1 MNLPSK
7 PLPFTPT
14 NNLEQLQL
22 EAATSIEKRSQFWEK
37 LLNSDI
43 YVVSE
48 MVGED
53 GNIILHTLDGI
64 GESACFSFTSLEK
77 LIDAM
82 PPETPYIN
90 LTARI
95 IFQSMV
101 QEGLGTFINPR
112 YEPMVR
118 IRVRE
123 IKLMLDGS
131 FNEIVGSNT

>member
-1 MNLPSK
+1 MNTPSK
-7 PLPFTPT
+7 PLPFKPS
-14 NNLEQLQL
+14 NIVEQLQL
-22 EAATSIEKRSQFWEK
+22 EAAKSIEKRSQFWEK

-53 GNIILHTLDGI
+53 GNVILHTLDGT

-82 PPETPYIN
+82 PPETPYIK
-90 LTARI
+90 LSARI
-95 IFQSMV
+95 IFQSMA

-118 IRVRE
+118 IRARE

-131 FNEIVGSNT
+131 FNEIMGSNA